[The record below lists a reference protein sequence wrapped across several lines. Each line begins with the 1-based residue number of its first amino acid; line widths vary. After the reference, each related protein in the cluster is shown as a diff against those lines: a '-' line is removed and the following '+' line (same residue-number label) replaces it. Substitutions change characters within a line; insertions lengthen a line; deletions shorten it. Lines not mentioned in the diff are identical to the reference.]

1 MVMIKH
7 ELKQGRITLLI
18 WTMVIALMMALCVLI
33 YPEMETQM
41 GDVSAVFAEMGGFS
55 AAFFGVECGNIL
67 GLGGAFFAALLG
79 ISVLVKEEKEQT
91 AEFLLTHPVSRRE
104 IVGKKLV
111 SVLIQILL
119 LNLSVA
125 AVTAVSICAIGETPD
140 IRPLFLLF
148 LAYFILQ
155 VEVASVC
162 FGISAFLNQGGAGIG
177 LGMAAL
183 LYFLNI
189 IANLTEQVKFLK
201 YLTPFGILSV
211 LQEGYPFVKI
221 YIDKT
226 GLICYCNQVINHI
239 TVNIHSF
246 TNDIVTFHSKDDV
259 LTLLVHLGY
268 LQH

>member
-18 WTMVIALMMALCVLI
+18 WTMVITLMMALCVLI

-55 AAFFGVECGNIL
+55 AAFGMDRLNFGEFMGFFGVECGNIL

-79 ISVLVKEEKEQT
+79 ISVLAKEEKEQT

-104 IVGKKLV
+104 IVCKKLV
-111 SVLIQILL
+111 SVFLQILF
-119 LNLSVA
+119 LNIFV
-125 AVTAVSICAIGETPD
+125 VIITVVSICAIGEAPKV
-140 IRPLFLLF
+140 RPLFLLF

-155 VEVASVC
+155 LQMASLC
-162 FGISAFLNQGGAGIG
+162 FGMSAFLNQGGAGLG

-189 IANLTEQVKFLK
+189 IANLTDKAKFLK
-201 YLTPFGILSV
+201 YFTPFSYTESADIITDECLDIKYLSLGLVFTVIGIGSGFYRYCKKDILS
-211 LQEGYPFVKI
+211 
-221 YIDKT
+221 
-226 GLICYCNQVINHI
+226 
-239 TVNIHSF
+239 
-246 TNDIVTFHSKDDV
+246 
-259 LTLLVHLGY
+259 
-268 LQH
+268 

>member
-7 ELKQGRITLLI
+7 ELKQGWITLLI
-18 WTMVIALMMALCVLI
+18 WTMVITFMLSLCIFI

-41 GDVSAVFAEMGGFS
+41 ADFNSMFAEMGSFS
-55 AAFFGVECGNIL
+55 AAFGMDRLNFGEFMGFFGVECGNIL

-79 ISVLVKEEKEQT
+79 ISVLAKEEKEQT

-119 LNLSVA
+119 LNISVA
-125 AVTAVSICAIGETPD
+125 GVTAASICAIGESPAF
-140 IRPLFLLF
+140 RPLFLLF
-148 LAYFILQ
+148 LAYLILQ

-162 FGISAFLNQGGAGIG
+162 FGISAFLNQGGAGVG
-177 LGMAAL
+177 LGLAAL

-201 YLTPFGILSV
+201 YATPFSYTESADIITEECLDVKYLSV
-211 LQEGYPFVKI
+211 
-221 YIDKT
+221 
-226 GLICYCNQVINHI
+226 GLLFTVIGIGVGFYRYCRK
-239 TVNIHSF
+239 
-246 TNDIVTFHSKDDV
+246 DIP
-259 LTLLVHLGY
+259 
-268 LQH
+268 